1 MSELQQVRE
10 AVAAFTKAEDLEA
23 AIDDLLSSGFAR
35 AELSLLASTDAVRKT
50 LAHSFLSTRDLED
63 DPDVPVTAYVAR
75 ESVGDAEG
83 AVIGGLMY
91 VGAFLGLGPVVASGG
106 TIGAAIL
113 AAVIGGGGGTALGAL
128 FARFIGQSHAEY
140 LDGQLERGGI
150 LLWVRTRDTEH
161 EEKAREILARHSGQ
175 DVHIHGVPD
184 HRNALVEY
192 NSGPPRQDGV
202 RMETAVY
209 HDTEILKADDGH
221 CFAMGRVFATEADAQ
236 RFITQA
242 ESEV

>member
-1 MSELQQVRE
+1 MSEMQQVRE

-23 AIDDLLSSGFAR
+23 AIDELLSSGFAR
-35 AELSLLASTDAVRKT
+35 AELSLLASTDAVRKR
-50 LAHSFLSTRDLED
+50 LAHSFFSTRDLED
-63 DPDVPVTAYVAR
+63 EPDIPVTAYVAR

-113 AAVIGGGGGTALGAL
+113 AAVLGGGGGTAIGAL
-128 FARFIGQSHAEY
+128 FARSIGQSHAEY
-140 LDGQLERGGI
+140 LEGQLERGGI
-150 LLWVRTRDTEH
+150 LLWVRTRDTAH
-161 EEKAREILARHSGQ
+161 EERARNILTQHSGQ

-184 HRNALVEY
+184 HRNELVLHY
-192 NSGPPRQDGV
+192 AGPPKDDGIK
-202 RMETAVY
+202 METKVY
-209 HDTEILKADDGH
+209 HDTEILKAPDGH
-221 CFAMGRVFATEADAQ
+221 CFAMGRVFATEADAH
-236 RFITQA
+236 RFIAEA

>member
-1 MSELQQVRE
+1 MSEKQPVRE

-23 AIDDLLSSGFAR
+23 AIDELLSSGFSR
-35 AELSLLASTDAVRKT
+35 AELSLLASTDAVRKR
-50 LAHSFLSTRDLED
+50 LAHSFFSTRDLED

-83 AVIGGLMY
+83 AAIGGLMY
-91 VGAFLGLGPVVASGG
+91 VGAFLGLGPVIASGG

-140 LDGQLERGGI
+140 LEGQLERGGI
-150 LLWVRTRDTEH
+150 LLWVRTRDTQH
-161 EEKAREILARHSGQ
+161 EERARKILAEHSGQ

-184 HRNALVEY
+184 HRGDLELYYA
-192 NSGPPRQDGV
+192 GPPKDDGV
-202 RMETAVY
+202 RMERALY
-209 HDTEILKADDGH
+209 HDTEILKAADGH
-221 CFAMGRVFATEADAQ
+221 CFAMGRIFATEADAH
-236 RFITQA
+236 RFIAEA